1 MPKKQ
6 KCGKNKSNSVEKS
19 NEKLLLA
26 DIDGQVYGFIE
37 KALGDRWFDVSCL
50 DNKTRR
56 CRVRSRKIKIKLQ
69 DCVIVALR
77 NFDDKTGDI
86 IHKYELQQ
94 IRLLQ
99 KDGILPMKDFTS
111 GEIKEEEEV
120 FVFDNI

>member
-1 MPKKQ
+1 MPKKK
-6 KCGKNKSNSVEKS
+6 KCGKNKSNSGEKS
-19 NEKLLLA
+19 NEKTLLA

-86 IHKYELQQ
+86 IHKYELHE

-99 KDGILPMKDFTS
+99 KDGILPMTDYAN

-120 FVFDNI
+120 FVFEDI